1 MVYEHAKEDHGN
13 YKRLNKI
20 RKLEMRLIQDAYKQ
34 SNSFQKVIKKLKK
47 QRKQI
52 KKCKVFTIIN
62 N

>member
-47 QRKQI
+47 
-52 KKCKVFTIIN
+52 
-62 N
+62 